1 MSELVIENVTVKD
14 FVELDELDSNG
25 EVIVCPI
32 VEKNNARYAIKLSD
46 FKLEKKEN
54 YYELLFNAKAYEVSE
69 ENKLG
74 ELVEEENLPF
84 DLDKVSVAIVEK
96 LVEMLKKELNND

>member
-1 MSELVIENVTVKD
+1 MLELVIENVTVKG
-14 FVELDELDSNG
+14 FVELDELDSND

-32 VEKNNARYAIKLSD
+32 VEKDNARYAIKLSD
-46 FKLEKKEN
+46 FKLEKKED
-54 YYELLFNAKAYEVSE
+54 YYELLFNTKAYEVSE

-96 LVEMLKKELNND
+96 LIEMLKRELSNG